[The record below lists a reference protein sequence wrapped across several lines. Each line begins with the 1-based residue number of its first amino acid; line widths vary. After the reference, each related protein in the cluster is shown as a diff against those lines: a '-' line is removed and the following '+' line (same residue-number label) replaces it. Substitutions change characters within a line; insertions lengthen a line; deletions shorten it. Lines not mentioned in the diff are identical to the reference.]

1 MKKEH
6 HQLFVDSYFFKKIKK
21 VKKNQKNIEK
31 VKKNQ
36 KKSIRKHLYL
46 KKFHICKFC
55 SELFIEH
62 KQLEDHLK
70 KFHNIDEENFDE
82 IYGDIKEIC
91 CQTNSNETQV
101 GKRKIL
107 LKNFYQCSFCK
118 QVFAKD
124 HQQLKI
130 HIKEF
135 HKFEE
140 EDFQIK
146 SNKLIE
152 ENWMIQMKLI
162 NQNLSREKKNKA
174 EITNVKSMKKRNST
188 TSNKK
193 KESQCLSSIS
203 IESKNQPRK
212 KERNV
217 ESKKN
222 LKNLENNNIKVVALK
237 EYDDNIIEEQNTTTS
252 CKKRKME
259 RGLPSISCNSECQP
273 TKKGKNDSESPIKI
287 ITLEE
292 YDNDD

>member
-1 MKKEH
+1 M
-6 HQLFVDSYFFKKIKK
+6 I
-21 VKKNQKNIEK
+21 
-31 VKKNQ
+31 
-36 KKSIRKHLYL
+36 
-46 KKFHICKFC
+46 
-55 SELFIEH
+55 
-62 KQLEDHLK
+62 
-70 KFHNIDEENFDE
+70 EENF
-82 IYGDIKEIC
+82 
-91 CQTNSNETQV
+91 S
-101 GKRKIL
+101 
-107 LKNFYQCSFCK
+107 KNFYQCSFCK
-118 QVFAKD
+118 QVFAKN

-152 ENWMIQMKLI
+152 ENWMIQMKLMGI

-188 TSNKK
+188 TYNEKKESQCLSSISIESKRQRRKKERNVQSKKDLNNLEDNNIEDNNIEIVTLEEYDDNVIKEQDSTKKQNSTTSNEK

-203 IESKNQPRK
+203 IESKNQPKK

-273 TKKGKNDSESPIKI
+273 TKKRKK
-287 ITLEE
+287 
-292 YDNDD
+292 

>member
-1 MKKEH
+1 MG
-6 HQLFVDSYFFKKIKK
+6 
-21 VKKNQKNIEK
+21 
-31 VKKNQ
+31 
-36 KKSIRKHLYL
+36 
-46 KKFHICKFC
+46 
-55 SELFIEH
+55 
-62 KQLEDHLK
+62 
-70 KFHNIDEENFDE
+70 E

-152 ENWMIQMKLI
+152 ENWMIQMKLMGI

-188 TSNKK
+188 TYNEK

-203 IESKNQPRK
+203 IESKRQRRK

-217 ESKKN
+217 QSKKDLN
-222 LKNLENNNIKVVALK
+222 NLEDNNI
-237 EYDDNIIEEQNTTTS
+237 EDNNIE
-252 CKKRKME
+252 
-259 RGLPSISCNSECQP
+259 IV
-273 TKKGKNDSESPIKI
+273 
-287 ITLEE
+287 TLEE
-292 YDNDD
+292 YDDNVIKEQD